1 LAFGQRRVLPIL
13 RQIAFGEG
21 LWKFP
26 VFAFFPLGTVFGSFG
41 PWVVCTNVGGKFFVT
56 VGFVLL
62 HHFNKRITSDRTGR
76 LEPPVTLRATETLK
90 ILALNPF

>member
-1 LAFGQRRVLPIL
+1 LAFGQRRVLPVL

-26 VFAFFPLGTVFGSFG
+26 VFASFPLGTVFGSFG

-62 HHFNKRITSDRTGR
+62 HHFNKRIASGRTGR
-76 LEPPVTLRATETLK
+76 LELPATLRATETLK